1 MNKVTIE
8 ADWITITEAAKLFG
22 RTRAAIEQHIKSG
35 RIESKRIGDKQLIH
49 VYKPS
54 LQSLFASFAKSLS
67 TKEQTDLEQSFML
80 KKDQTMQ
87 IHYANELS
95 SLYKNLLEDS
105 KKEIQ
110 FLKSELVKEK
120 EDNKDL
126 QKQIIKHM
134 NEMQALLK
142 KDTGIMSWIRSK

>member
-1 MNKVTIE
+1 MNKVTME
-8 ADWITITEAAKLFG
+8 ADWVTITEAAKLFG

-35 RIESKRIGDKQLIH
+35 RVESKRIGDKQLIH
-49 VYKPS
+49 VHKPT

-67 TKEQTDLEQSFML
+67 TKEQTDLEQSAIPN
-80 KKDQTMQ
+80 KDQSLQ
-87 IHYANELS
+87 NDFAKEIS

-110 FLKSELVKEK
+110 ILKSELSKER
-120 EDNKDL
+120 EENKDL
-126 QKQIIKHM
+126 QKQIIKHVH
-134 NEMQALLK
+134 EMQALLK

>member
-8 ADWITITEAAKLFG
+8 TDWITITEAAKLFG

-35 RIESKRIGDKQLIH
+35 RVESKRIGDKQLIH

-54 LQSLFASFAKSLS
+54 LQSLFASFAKSFS
-67 TKEQTDLEQSFML
+67 TKEQTDLEQSSML
-80 KKDQTMQ
+80 KKDQSLQ
-87 IHYANELS
+87 SDFAKELS

-110 FLKSELVKEK
+110 FLKSELVK
-120 EDNKDL
+120 
-126 QKQIIKHM
+126 
-134 NEMQALLK
+134 
-142 KDTGIMSWIRSK
+142 

>member
-8 ADWITITEAAKLFG
+8 TDWITITEAAKLFG

-35 RIESKRIGDKQLIH
+35 RVESKRIGDKQLIH

-54 LQSLFASFAKSLS
+54 LQSLFASFAKSFS
-67 TKEQTDLEQSFML
+67 TKEQTDLEQSSML
-80 KKDQTMQ
+80 KKDQSLQ
-87 IHYANELS
+87 SDFAKELS

-120 EDNKDL
+120 EDNKEL

-134 NEMQALLK
+134 HEMQALLK
-142 KDTGIMSWIRSK
+142 KNTGIMSWIRSK

>member
-8 ADWITITEAAKLFG
+8 ADWITISEAAKLFC

-35 RIESKRIGDKQLIH
+35 RVESKRIGDKQLIH

-54 LQSLFASFAKSLS
+54 LISLFASFAKSVG
-67 TKEQTDLEQSFML
+67 TQVQTDLVETTML

-87 IHYANELS
+87 TALSNELS
-95 SLYKNLLEDS
+95 SLYKNLLEET

-110 FLKSELVKEK
+110 SLKSELAKER
-120 EDNKDL
+120 EENKDL
-126 QKQIIKHM
+126 QKQIIKHV
-134 NEMQALLK
+134 NEMHSLLK